1 MIEDME
7 QKVNY
12 SFIERTQKLL
22 EQYDKV
28 NLPPE
33 EKYEVTLLL
42 NACVGLLFICRE
54 KFNDKLP
61 NKAARLADVQN
72 CVTICRVY
80 DDSSKTVINES
91 KTVASIC
98 RHLRNSIA
106 HCNFSFNSAKQINR
120 KKVITSIIFRDSC
133 VVEYRDK
140 KNKKRKKVEKTFHAE
155 IDIMTLREFLLDV
168 STQTMANA
176 KH

>member
-1 MIEDME
+1 ME

-80 DDSSKTVINES
+80 DDSSKTV
-91 KTVASIC
+91 TRV
-98 RHLRNSIA
+98 R
-106 HCNFSFNSAKQINR
+106 
-120 KKVITSIIFRDSC
+120 
-133 VVEYRDK
+133 
-140 KNKKRKKVEKTFHAE
+140 
-155 IDIMTLREFLLDV
+155 
-168 STQTMANA
+168 
-176 KH
+176 